1 MYPTQ
6 RGEGTAIRRLAI
18 FSVGFCLAA
27 LVWGWVQPQNGVPV
41 LAVMA
46 LLWAGAAVRVRRHT
60 TRRMRT
66 ACWLLAGL
74 FLGGSWTAGYLALSV
89 WPAQALDDRT
99 VILSGTVADFPTE
112 TEYGE
117 SWVTL
122 YAEGIGL
129 FPVSVQLYVDEQGEG
144 LRPGDRVSTIAHCT
158 FNGADPLGSY
168 ERYLAGRGMLLT
180 GESYGRLEVDR
191 SETISPVHW
200 PALWGQALGEKLEEI
215 FPSGTAGLV
224 KALVTG
230 DRTDLGEEWTQPLN
244 RAGLSHVVAVSGMHM
259 AFLAGMVSLLLGVSR
274 RLTAVVVVVLAVA
287 FAALTGG
294 APSVVRAAVMI
305 ILLQLAPLVGRERD
319 DLTALA
325 AALLVLLL
333 ANPLSAWDVGLQL
346 SFAAV
351 AGLILFGNSVRS
363 GLLSPLPDGIACL
376 APVEWVASGL
386 AATLAASLFTV
397 PLTALWF
404 GTVPLAAPV
413 SNLLCLW
420 AVALLF
426 GGGLILGTAAFL
438 LPQAVALAAEPVSLL
453 GDWLFWAVNWAAD
466 LPFATV
472 TAQTIYI
479 RAWLVLLY
487 VLILAVLLTREWRMV
502 LPVCAGLTT
511 LCAALLLNSWS
522 FWFGPGTLT
531 LLDVGQGQ
539 CAVIRIGELVCVVD
553 CGGSGGENAG
563 DTAADYLEDRGV
575 SRIDLLILTHCH
587 DDHANGVARLLERVE
602 VGELYL
608 PKTHQ
613 AQALEEMVTA
623 AAGEKGVPVRWVS
636 AAVSITTGQ
645 GEALY
650 LYPPVGEGDPNEE
663 CLSCLISW
671 ADFNALLTGDM
682 DSGAEQAL
690 LADVTLPKLDVLVVG
705 HHGSSGSTSQELLN
719 ATTPEYGL
727 ISVGRGNR
735 YGHPAQETLER
746 LTDSGVKVYRTDW
759 YGGITV
765 HGPG

>member
-1 MYPTQ
+1 
-6 RGEGTAIRRLAI
+6 
-18 FSVGFCLAA
+18 
-27 LVWGWVQPQNGVPV
+27 
-41 LAVMA
+41 MA
-46 LLWAGAAVRVRRHT
+46 LLWAVAALTLRKRC
-60 TRRMRT
+60 TRGRRT

-74 FLGGSWTAGYLALSV
+74 FLGGSWTAGCIALSV
-89 WPAQALDDRT
+89 RPAQAMDDRT
-99 VILSGTVADFPTE
+99 VILSGTVADYPTE
-112 TEYGE
+112 TAYGS

-122 YAEGIGL
+122 YAEGIGP

-158 FNGADPLGSY
+158 FNGAHPLGSY
-168 ERYLAGRGMLLT
+168 QRYLAGRGMLLT
-180 GESYGRLEVDR
+180 GESYGRLTIDR
-191 SETISPVHW
+191 PERVSPVHW
-200 PALWGQALGEKLEEI
+200 PAFWGRALGEKLEEI
-215 FPSGTAGLV
+215 FPPDTAGLV

-230 DRTDLGEEWTQPLN
+230 DRTDLGDQWTQPLS

-274 RLTAVVVVVLAVA
+274 RLTAVAVIVLAVV

-333 ANPLSAWDVGLQL
+333 ANPLSAWDIGLQL

-351 AGLILFGNSVRS
+351 AGLILFGNAIRC
-363 GLLSPLPDGIACL
+363 GLLSPLPEGIAGL
-376 APVEWVASGL
+376 APVEWAASGL

-438 LPQAVALAAEPVSLL
+438 LPQAAAMAAGPVSLL

-472 TAQTIYI
+472 TTQTVYI
-479 RAWLVLLY
+479 RDWLVLLY
-487 VLILAVLLTREWRMV
+487 VLVLVVLLTRERRMV
-502 LPVCAGLTT
+502 LPVCAGITT

-522 FWFGPGTLT
+522 FWFGSGALT

-539 CAVIRIGELVCVVD
+539 CAVIRVGELVCVVD

-563 DTAADYLEDRGV
+563 DIAADYLEDRGV
-575 SRIDLLILTHCH
+575 RRIDLLILTHCH
-587 DDHANGVARLLERVE
+587 DDHANGVTRLLERVE
-602 VGELYL
+602 VGELFL
-608 PKTHQ
+608 PETHQ
-613 AQALEEMVTA
+613 AQALEETVTA
-623 AAGEKGVPVRWVS
+623 AAEEKSVPVRRVGS
-636 AAVSITTGQ
+636 TVSIESGQ
-645 GEALY
+645 GETLC

-663 CLSCLISW
+663 CLSCLVSW
-671 ADFNALLTGDM
+671 AGFNALLTGDM
-682 DSGAEQAL
+682 DSGAERAL

-705 HHGSSGSTSQELLN
+705 HHGSSGSTSQELLY

-746 LTDSGVKVYRTDW
+746 LTDLGVKVYRTDW
-759 YGGITV
+759 YGGVTV
-765 HGPG
+765 HSPG